1 MTRRLFHRLAVMVV
15 LAFGWLGMV
24 QASTVAVVYPE
35 VRSPYLEVFQEI
47 VRGIEAEIKQPV
59 KPYVL
64 KEGEDNTPSA
74 LRERMKAD
82 RVDVVIGLGY
92 AGFLAAKPLSE
103 TFPVVI
109 GAVLLSSE
117 QETQGVSG
125 ISLTPD
131 PDMLFGKLKEL
142 VPAAKEITVVY
153 SPKQK
158 DWEIGHAHRAA
169 EAHGL
174 NLIALPAE
182 DPRLSAVLFRDV
194 LHRVRED
201 SVAVWL
207 PQNNAAMDEQALL
220 PVVLKDAWEKQFV
233 VFSSSIDH
241 VRKGALFSLYPD
253 NFRMGRSLA
262 LMAKSQAQS
271 SSSRPAAI
279 EPLRDVLT
287 AVNLRT
293 AEHLGL
299 DWVDNSRHKF
309 DLTFP
314 RPQ

>member
-1 MTRRLFHRLAVMVV
+1 MNRRFLHRLAVMVV
-15 LAFGWLGMV
+15 LAFAWLGMA
-24 QASTVAVVYPE
+24 QASTIAVVYPE

-47 VRGIEAEIKQPV
+47 VRGIEAEIRQPV

-64 KEGEDNTPSA
+64 KGGEDNTPNA

-158 DWEIGHAHRAA
+158 DWEMGHAYHAA

-182 DPRLSAVLFRDV
+182 DPRLSAALFRDV

-207 PQNNAAMDEQALL
+207 PQNNAAMDEQVLL

-262 LMAKSQAQS
+262 LMAKSQVQ
-271 SSSRPAAI
+271 SSSRPVAI